1 MGMDTTIGSSL
12 VFLGPFGG
20 LPRRAEPELEQAKPR
35 FVAPPEHRTKGL
47 RLSCVTVWCGSGWSC
62 WRSPPKRDL
71 ICRRHL

>member
-35 FVAPPEHRTKGL
+35 FVAPPTPPEHLQK
-47 RLSCVTVWCGSGWSC
+47 RL
-62 WRSPPKRDL
+62 
-71 ICRRHL
+71 